1 MHTDLFIMTTE
12 WRCLSIRL
20 VNKVA
25 SEVAKA
31 TDKIT
36 AVRWLQII
44 LFSLVHCHLRQD
56 IVYTVGRNVA

>member
-20 VNKVA
+20 V

-44 LFSLVHCHLRQD
+44 LFSLVLCHLRQD